1 VAHVEGV
8 SKPTLNG
15 MPIGDEP
22 VSLKNGD
29 VLELAGT
36 QMQFVQR

>member
-1 VAHVEGV
+1 VAHVEGDN
-8 SKPTLNG
+8 KPTLNG
-15 MPIGDEP
+15 THIGVEP
-22 VSLKNGD
+22 VPLKNGD